1 MRWMSR
7 ETFYCVILMAWL
19 SFHLTACKKDENTQ
33 RFEGTVKRGNLGQSL
48 SGAQV
53 IAQTQE
59 INNGVFSS
67 DYSSIGSMSTAADGR
82 YTIPFETATYP
93 SLRLQFSKSG
103 YHTRF
108 VDVDPQFFA
117 DQNTF
122 TKNIFLFPKST
133 IQVHVSDQ
141 LPAYSQL
148 WMRYKN
154 TDFECTCCDDSWKY
168 FTQPNIDT
176 TFSCMV
182 YGDQFV
188 HYQYRWIG
196 SGIDTLIDDSIY
208 CTAFETA
215 NIDLSY

>member
-1 MRWMSR
+1 MSCR
-7 ETFYCVILMAWL
+7 SRQTLYCIALMTWL
-19 SFHLTACKKDENTQ
+19 TLHLVACKKDENTQ

-48 SGAQV
+48 AGAQV
-53 IAQTQE
+53 VAQTQE
-59 INNGVFSS
+59 INNGIFSS
-67 DYSSIGSMSTAADGR
+67 DYTSIGSMTTAADGR

-93 SLRLQFSKSG
+93 SLRLQFSKNG

-108 VDVDPQFFA
+108 VEVDPQFFA

-141 LPAYSQL
+141 LPAYSEL
-148 WMRYKN
+148 WMRYK
-154 TDFECTCCDDSWKY
+154 DIAFECNCCADGWKY
-168 FTQPNIDT
+168 FTEPNIDT

-196 SGIDTLIDDSIY
+196 SGIDTLINDSIY

-215 NIDLSY
+215 LIDLSY